1 MTSTAIS
8 GAWYLPA
15 RKELDLLF
23 TSGRRYRYFGVPS
36 VVAERFSAAISKGH
50 FFNREIRNHYRCDEL
65 DGELPQVA

>member
-23 TSGRRYRYFGVPS
+23 TSGRRYRYFGVPP
-36 VVAERFSAAISKGH
+36 VVAERFSAAMSKGL